1 MFQFQFNDEADLLEV
16 LDKRPYQYAKWMVIF
31 QRWEPTTTPNFP
43 SLIPF
48 WIKVQGIPLHLW
60 TEEAIQGIGKDI
72 GIFEEAE
79 ITSLNVRMRVH
90 VNGRLPLITSSVLK
104 YPNGDEVV
112 ANLVYERIEKHC
124 SCCFRLDHELRDY
137 LKAKA
142 AKREA
147 QASGSDNPRDR
158 SQAASSS
165 GRHSRQY
172 QQRTATTNPGRSEN
186 FDRNNGYQ
194 HNRETRHNMWYN
206 ESHMLNLR
214 SNRDSYEKATAPRN
228 SHNRRY
234 QPYAQ
239 ERNNLRSATY
249 QEIYRPVQ
257 RTSNQSPPPPPLPV
271 RDRLSLRPPV
281 RTEPDHGESSFC
293 QNSNP
298 NHSKGVP
305 FHETQL
311 EVPAE
316 ALNVA
321 REELR
326 DVMVQYT
333 SCVDPSESAARKERL
348 RQAEENE
355 QIEESIALMAR
366 ATFASQNKQRQQN
379 PEPIPTALKELQR
392 SSA

>member
-1 MFQFQFNDEADLLEV
+1 
-16 LDKRPYQYAKWMVIF
+16 
-31 QRWEPTTTPNFP
+31 
-43 SLIPF
+43 
-48 WIKVQGIPLHLW
+48 
-60 TEEAIQGIGKDI
+60 
-72 GIFEEAE
+72 
-79 ITSLNVRMRVH
+79 
-90 VNGRLPLITSSVLK
+90 
-104 YPNGDEVV
+104 EVV

-298 NHSKGVP
+298 NHSKGVL

-348 RQAEENE
+348 RQAEENG
-355 QIEESIALMAR
+355 QIEESIALMAQQTETTESGTHSNIPERTSALLRLSSPVPPPNPPGKSPDTSTGR
-366 ATFASQNKQRQQN
+366 ASALLRLGHPPQEAGLPSDQDMACRKPGRPHGTKKVSNSPKTLTGASSRKR
-379 PEPIPTALKELQR
+379 
-392 SSA
+392 